1 MNSVIHTRQQLSQ
14 AIETL
19 PSEVLPELANFIEYL
34 QFKVSSTPAFKKDE
48 PEESNFLIS
57 IVGLGE
63 SEETDLSERDEEIL
77 KSEIDSIRGFSH
89 QRHKPTTLYLF

>member
-1 MNSVIHTRQQLSQ
+1 MNI
-14 AIETL
+14 A
-19 PSEVLPELANFIEYL
+19 
-34 QFKVSSTPAFKKDE
+34 D
-48 PEESNFLIS
+48 
-57 IVGLGE
+57 LGE